1 LELIPLNLWYGTD
14 GFLSIFRLLN
24 STFMLLDRLDIYGT
38 LFLLIPL
45 NLLGLTAFLPPQ
57 WIWLSGSLLLNL
69 KERNTKEE
77 SLR

>member
-1 LELIPLNLWYGTD
+1 
-14 GFLSIFRLLN
+14 
-24 STFMLLDRLDIYGT
+24 MLLDRLDIYGT

>member
-1 LELIPLNLWYGTD
+1 MELKWT
-14 GFLSIFRLLN
+14 SISSSDNRKPDTSNPVRGSL
-24 STFMLLDRLDIYGT
+24 R
-38 LFLLIPL
+38 
-45 NLLGLTAFLPPQ
+45 PQ